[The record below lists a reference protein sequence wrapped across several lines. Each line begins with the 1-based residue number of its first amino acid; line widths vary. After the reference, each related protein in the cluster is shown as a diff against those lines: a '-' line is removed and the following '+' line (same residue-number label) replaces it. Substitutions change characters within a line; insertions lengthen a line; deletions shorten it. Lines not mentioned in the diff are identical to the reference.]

1 LYLLFANNL
10 GMLTEFSGIN
20 AAQALINGTRDLLQ
34 DATFTERHR
43 TSKKHFTRRRALTFM
58 NVIVFLLQ
66 KSVRSVQ
73 LHLHSLFAALG
84 RLEEAVTA
92 SAWSQGRMKLR
103 HTAFI
108 ELNERTVLEVVYHR
122 PSDFEVRRWRGHRL
136 LGIDSSLVRLPAN
149 ELVGQEFGWVECKNT
164 QGACG
169 RYPQARLSALTDLLN
184 RIVIEAKLVPW
195 GHGERGLAVEHL
207 RAMAAEDLGLLDRG
221 YASYELFAQFQ
232 AQGPRF
238 VCRCPKSS
246 FAAVNQ
252 LFRENVAGRSV
263 ITQVRVHHEDRAA
276 IREAGLPEVIS
287 LRLVTVRLSTG
298 ELEVLATNLLDQE
311 RYPTSEFGPLYHCRW
326 GIETYYGLI
335 KGRLDLERF
344 TGRTPE
350 AIRQDVFATVFLSNL
365 ESVLTRPSEEQLRT
379 QSEAS
384 IHPQQVNHAVSFHAI
399 KSQIIPLL
407 LSRQPVEQLLEQ
419 LRRLFLANPVSIRPQ
434 RKVPRR
440 KQSAWRSYHYQRNT
454 RKAVF

>member
-1 LYLLFANNL
+1 LYLLFANKL
-10 GMLTEFSGIN
+10 GMLTKLSRIN
-20 AAQALINGTRDLLQ
+20 AAQTLITGTRDLLQ
-34 DATFTERHR
+34 EATFMERHR
-43 TSKKHFTRRRALTFM
+43 TSKVHFTRRRALTFM

-108 ELNERTVLEVVYHR
+108 ELNERTVLEVVYHT

-136 LGIDSSLVRLPAN
+136 LGIDSSLLRLPAHD
-149 ELVGQEFGWVECKNT
+149 LIAQEFGWVECQNT

-195 GHGERGLAVEHL
+195 GQGERGLAVEHL
-207 RAMAAEDLGLLDRG
+207 RGMAQEDLSLLDRG

-232 AQGPRF
+232 AQEHRF

-246 FAAVNQ
+246 FGAVNR
-252 LFRENVAGRSV
+252 LFREDQAGRSV
-263 ITQVRVHHEDRAA
+263 VTQVQVHHEDRAA

-298 ELEVLATNLLDQE
+298 ELEVLATNLLDEE
-311 RYPTSEFGPLYHCRW
+311 RYPTSEFGALYHCRW

-365 ESVLTRPSEEQLRT
+365 ESVLTRPAEQKLQTHSQALVHR
-379 QSEAS
+379 
-384 IHPQQVNHAVSFHAI
+384 QQVNRAVSFHAI
-399 KSQIIPLL
+399 KSQIIPLI
-407 LSRQPVEQLLEQ
+407 LSRQPIQEILDNLQ
-419 LRRLFLANPVSIRPQ
+419 RLFLANPVSSRPQ
-434 RKVPRR
+434 RKVPRK

-454 RKAVF
+454 RKLVF